1 MSMTREEFL
10 LRRKTGIGGSDV
22 AAVMGYSKYR
32 NAYDVWL
39 DKTSDDV
46 DLEPND
52 ILDLASYLEEY
63 TAQKYAAITG
73 HKVRRLTKELIHAE
87 YPFLKSNIDR
97 EICLDERGVGI
108 LECKALSTFNF
119 KKVEMYGLPN
129 DYVAQIQHQFLTGNG
144 VYKWGAFAI
153 LNRDNGKLL
162 TFEMLPDVEF
172 QKEIIRICVP
182 YWTECVE
189 KRIQP
194 VIDHAQ
200 SDKKELSVP
209 KYDGTITD
217 LTADETL
224 NTLAA
229 QRIDNAALVEEAK
242 ALLAQTDAAIME
254 HLGDLEAVECAG
266 ARMYFRS
273 TKRTTIDSIRLKKE
287 KPEIYREF
295 SKVSESARSLKFYKL
310 EANNNF

>member
-1 MSMTREEFL
+1 MLTREEFL

-22 AAVMGYSKYR
+22 GAIMGLSKFR
-32 NAYDVWL
+32 TAFDVWR
-39 DKTSDDV
+39 DKITDEIN
-46 DLEPND
+46 LEPND
-52 ILDLASYLEEY
+52 ILDLSSYLEEY
-63 TAQKYAAITG
+63 TAQKYAAVTG
-73 HKVRRLTKELIHAE
+73 HKVRRLSKELIHAE

-108 LECKALSTFNF
+108 LECKALANYNF

-162 TFEMLPDVEF
+162 TFEMLPDAGF
-172 QKEIIRICVP
+172 QSEIIRLCVP
-182 YWTECVE
+182 FWIECVE
-189 KRIQP
+189 KRTQP

-209 KYDGTITD
+209 KNDGTITD

-242 ALLAQTDAAIME
+242 ALLAQTDALIME
-254 HLGDLEAVECAG
+254 HLGDTEAAECRG

-273 TKRTTIDSIRLKKE
+273 SRRTTIDSTRLKKE
-287 KPEIYREF
+287 KPEIYKEF
-295 SKVSESARSLKFYKL
+295 SKTSETARTLKFYKL